1 MLTNSSR
8 TMRSAYYCSC
18 KKEGGERAE
27 FEIFICEIALMQP
40 DKLSAISVTTYLTP
54 ERITSHHKL

>member
-1 MLTNSSR
+1 
-8 TMRSAYYCSC
+8 MRSAYYCSC